1 MEFSRQEY
9 WSGLPYPSRGD
20 LPDSGIELRFPAMQ
34 VDSFLSGLPGKPQG
48 LATRHLISKRMID
61 ILQLIYSS
69 SITFT
74 YHDLI
79 WASHEKITL
88 YSWGGNEMSFLESV
102 ADERGSLGWTAD
114 ALTLRWVLLRGR
126 LRSIQIRSVGPGS
139 SQTWSQDLPSCSPA
153 VNLGQVI
160 FFVLNI
166 HLLLSFSHWV
176 VSDSLRPHGL

>member
-126 LRSIQIRSVGPGS
+126 LRSIQIRERGPWK
-139 SQTWSQDLPSCSPA
+139 QPDLITRST
-153 VNLGQVI
+153 
-160 FFVLNI
+160 
-166 HLLLSFSHWV
+166 LLLTSCEPGTSYFFCPKYPFV
-176 VSDSLRPHGL
+176 VVV